1 MEVCTNF
8 LETTRLETLMSPSDK
23 SDISASSS
31 LRSSPD
37 GVEESSSR
45 SNSESM
51 EEVWSD
57 DVETA
62 FYEALEVF
70 PGNNN
75 KKRIRMADGKVY
87 GKILI
92 FKSRQESQKRIFS
105 YKKFQTKSLSPNT
118 LTTRLYVQIIGPGS
132 IPLESKKI

>member
-1 MEVCTNF
+1 MEVCANFMETN
-8 LETTRLETLMSPSDK
+8 RLETLMSPSDK

-92 FKSRQESQKRIFS
+92 LKNS
-105 YKKFQTKSLSPNT
+105 
-118 LTTRLYVQIIGPGS
+118 
-132 IPLESKKI
+132 